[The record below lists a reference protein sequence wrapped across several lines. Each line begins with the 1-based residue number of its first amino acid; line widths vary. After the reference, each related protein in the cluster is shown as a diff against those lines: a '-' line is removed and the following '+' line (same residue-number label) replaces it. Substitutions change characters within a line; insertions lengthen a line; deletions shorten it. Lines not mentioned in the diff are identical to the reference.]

1 MSKLHPQEN
10 IARSKRG
17 FTLVELM
24 VVIIIMGIL
33 ASVVAP
39 GVFGLVERSREK
51 IDLLKLFYL
60 RDALNRALIES
71 ETALSNSP
79 LITGQ
84 SSQAKRDTLIK
95 QLKTNLESETG
106 VSLFVMELKNGV
118 SINVQGKHG
127 SANNGSN
134 MGSNLIGDGGTWYDA
149 LREAGLDGV
158 ADVVAF
164 RYQTNND
171 DGIRKYLKDP
181 KNDLSG
187 ANFTVTS
194 DGNYFRTY
202 PNNQMFTSRAL
213 NQGKTSAN
221 YRLTM
226 NFQWSGGKE
235 SSRSVEVALLPNGC
249 KMRNSK
255 GRGGA
260 YKTDHGVCF
269 STYGDVGCQNYSYTK
284 CSDN

>member
-1 MSKLHPQEN
+1 MEMFMYKH
-10 IARSKRG
+10 SKRG

-24 VVIIIMGIL
+24 AVITIMGIL
-33 ASVVAP
+33 ATVVVP
-39 GVFGLVERSREK
+39 NMFGVIERSREK

-60 RDALNRALIES
+60 RDALDRALVEN
-71 ETALSNSP
+71 ELALTNSP

-84 SSQAKRDTLIK
+84 SSQATKDTLTK
-95 QLKTNLESETG
+95 QLYDKLKSEYG
-106 VSLFVMELKNGV
+106 VSLFVMELKGGV

-127 SANNGSN
+127 SANDAYN
-134 MGSNLIGDGGTWYDA
+134 MGSNLIGNSGTWYEA
-149 LREAGLDGV
+149 LKEARFEGV
-158 ADVVAF
+158 AEVVAF
-164 RYQTNND
+164 RYQTTDEN
-171 DGIRKYLKDP
+171 GIKKYLNEHN
-181 KNDLSG
+181 NDLSG
-187 ANFTVTS
+187 EKFSVTP
-194 DGNYFRTY
+194 DGKYYRTY

-213 NQGKTSAN
+213 NQGKTTSAN

-269 STYGDVGCQNYSYTK
+269 STYGDAGCKNYSYTK